1 MAYNAEHGI
10 VPQTVKKEVRDIIDL
25 AIKDKDGKGKKKDAA
40 KKMSAK
46 DLEKTIAEMTAQMK
60 EAAATLNF
68 ELAAAL
74 RDKITALKKA
84 NK

>member
-1 MAYNAEHGI
+1 
-10 VPQTVKKEVRDIIDL
+10 
-25 AIKDKDGKGKKKDAA
+25 
-40 KKMSAK
+40 
-46 DLEKTIAEMTAQMK
+46 MTAQMK